1 MNDAISKITIVLAED
16 HVVVR
21 QSIRQFLDREEDLEV
36 VGEAGDGEEA
46 VQLVK
51 RFLPDILLLD
61 VAMPKLN
68 GIEVTK
74 RVKASFPTVAVLAL
88 TAYDFDQYI
97 FALLESGAAGY
108 LLKDVSGQELIGA
121 IRAVYRGEAVLH
133 PAVAMKV
140 VARFRQPD
148 GKSSGDERP
157 GLLTERE
164 VAILE
169 LAARGKTNKEIAFDL
184 SLSMRTIEAYFKN
197 IFNKLGVGS
206 RTEAVVYGLRRDWFT
221 LEDIPL

>member
-1 MNDAISKITIVLAED
+1 MTKIRIVLAED

-21 QSIRQFLDREEDLEV
+21 QSIRQFLDREKDLEV

-46 VQLVK
+46 VQLVT
-51 RFLPDILLLD
+51 RLLPDILLLD

-121 IRAVYRGEAVLH
+121 IRAVHRGEAVLH

-140 VARFRQPD
+140 VARFRQSD
-148 GKSSGDERP
+148 GKSGGDKRP

-164 VAILE
+164 LAILE
-169 LAARGKTNKEIAFDL
+169 MAARGKTNKEIASDL
-184 SLSMRTIEAYFKN
+184 SLSLRTIEAYFKN

-206 RTEAVVYGLRRDWFT
+206 RTEAVVYGLRRNWFD
-221 LEDIPL
+221 LKDLPLD